1 VLNPEARK
9 FQRALVQLFNPLS
22 TPGLYLRTAFS
33 AKRSNVSQ
41 IFWVYVLRRK
51 ECGKYRIWNTVENLN
66 S

>member
-1 VLNPEARK
+1 MYIFENNARWQQEI
-9 FQRALVQLFNPLS
+9 FQILCP
-22 TPGLYLRTAFS
+22 PGLYLRTAFF
-33 AKRSNVSQ
+33 AKRSNVPQ